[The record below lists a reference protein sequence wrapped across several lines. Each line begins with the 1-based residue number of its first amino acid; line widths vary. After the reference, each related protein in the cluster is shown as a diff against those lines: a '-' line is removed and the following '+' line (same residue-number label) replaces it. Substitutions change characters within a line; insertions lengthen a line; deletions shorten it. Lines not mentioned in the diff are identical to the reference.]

1 MKNGAALPRSVKT
14 AQIRTSGFRLIYFL
28 HKLMSALS
36 NVFHWF
42 GVRVVQ
48 IDHRVLYIALV
59 SQHPA

>member
-1 MKNGAALPRSVKT
+1 MKNGAALLRSVKT
-14 AQIRTSGFRLIYFL
+14 AQIRNSGFRLIYCL

-36 NVFHWF
+36 NVFPWF

-48 IDHRVLYIALV
+48 IDHLALYIALV